1 MKACFKKL
9 LDGDSVGIFLLKQAN
24 GAIFGAVIGA
34 IIASAWGFGTK
45 LYNSFTHQPICKIS
59 FKEKNSIGYFYNWT
73 VQIKDKNQGG
83 FLLYPKDDAL
93 IRLSSIKR
101 PIRMT
106 EAHNVGEYKNGDFSR
121 GIKFIYTEGT
131 EPLRLEFE
139 TYSDKQLTI
148 PNTKDATCEDLL
160 SNL

>member
-1 MKACFKKL
+1 MNGEPIMSFLFKQMTGVL
-9 LDGDSVGIFLLKQAN
+9 LGVFLATVL
-24 GAIFGAVIGA
+24 
-34 IIASAWGFGTK
+34 GFGTK

-93 IRLSSIKR
+93 VRLSSIKR

-121 GIKFIYTEGT
+121 GIKFIYTEGN
-131 EPLRLEFE
+131 EPLQLEFE
-139 TYSDKQLTI
+139 TYSDKQFNI
-148 PNTKDATCEDLL
+148 PNTKDATCDDLL

>member
-1 MKACFKKL
+1 M
-9 LDGDSVGIFLLKQAN
+9 
-24 GAIFGAVIGA
+24 IGA
-34 IIASAWGFGTK
+34 GVASAWGFGTK

-59 FKEKNSIGYFYNWT
+59 FKEKTSIGYFYNWT

-101 PIRMT
+101 PIRVT
-106 EAHNVGEYKNGDFSR
+106 EAHYVGEYKNGDFSR

-131 EPLRLEFE
+131 ETLQLEFE
-139 TYSDKQLTI
+139 TYSDKQLNI
-148 PNTKDATCEDLL
+148 LNTKDATCEDLL